1 MSLAL
6 DITVFDSAKLVIK
19 GTYKLFSYDI
29 QMDALSNATSSFTID
44 KNTNIMTGDYVAVRP
59 NNSTTLMY
67 YGQIITVDVDDS
79 SNLMTLSANYI
90 WNLLNGDIVVGSKSG
105 NSYEAHILKLINNY
119 INSNV
124 GTNILNKGLTNST
137 NTAFQVTSSD
147 GISTSNFID
156 YLVRGFKLHNTVFEV
171 TGIGQGTSE
180 NGVPFYYPK
189 IDFHQVKDTWKFK
202 NDVYDFNNWVVSD
215 SRNLRNYNNEL
226 WILDQAGTNMES
238 PTVLARYWLTKDG
251 SISKTLTDNVATP
264 TQVQIYL
271 FDKTATDNP
280 TYDSIAQSNLSANAY
295 SHSIQFSAQLGNN
308 FLPLEKVKLGLQSNI
323 YYDNTNY
330 KSVLTAYSIDSS
342 SEVVNLTFGNLRFG
356 RNDLFSTTN

>member
-6 DITVFDSAKLVIK
+6 DITVFDGAKLVIK

-29 QMDALSNATSSFTID
+29 QMDALSNTTSSFRID

-67 YGQIITVDVDDS
+67 YGQVITVDVDDS

-90 WNLLNGDIVVGSKSG
+90 WNVLNGDIIVGSKSG
-105 NSYEAHILKLINNY
+105 DSYEKHILKLTNNY
-119 INSNV
+119 INSNA

-156 YLVRGFKLHNTVFEV
+156 YLIRGFKLHNTVFEV
-171 TGIGQGTSE
+171 TGVGQDIS

-189 IDFHQVKDTWKFK
+189 IDFHQVKDTWNFK
-202 NDVYDFNNWVVSD
+202 NDVYDFNNWTVSD

-226 WILDQAGTNMES
+226 WIVDHVGTDMES

-251 SISKTLTDNVATP
+251 SISKSLTDSVAKP

-295 SHSIQFSAQLGNN
+295 SHSIRFSAQLGNN

-323 YYDNTNY
+323 YYDNTQY

-356 RNDLFSTTN
+356 RNDLFSTAK

>member
-59 NNSTTLMY
+59 NNSATLMY

-90 WNLLNGDIVVGSKSG
+90 WNLLNGDIIVGSKSG
-105 NSYEAHILKLINNY
+105 NSYESHILKLINNY
-119 INSNV
+119 INSNI
-124 GTNILNKGLTNST
+124 GTNLLNKGLTNST

-156 YLVRGFKLHNTVFEV
+156 YLIRGFKLHNTVFEV
-171 TGIGQGTSE
+171 TGIGQDISNE
-180 NGVPFYYPK
+180 VPFYYPK
-189 IDFHQVKDTWKFK
+189 IDFHQATDTWNFK

-226 WILDQAGTNMES
+226 WIVDQASTDMES

-251 SISKTLTDNVATP
+251 SISKSLTDSVAKP

-280 TYDSIAQSNLSANAY
+280 TYESIAQSNLSANTY

-323 YYDNTNY
+323 YYDNTQY

>member
-1 MSLAL
+1 MS
-6 DITVFDSAKLVIK
+6 
-19 GTYKLFSYDI
+19 
-29 QMDALSNATSSFTID
+29 
-44 KNTNIMTGDYVAVRP
+44 
-59 NNSTTLMY
+59 
-67 YGQIITVDVDDS
+67 
-79 SNLMTLSANYI
+79 
-90 WNLLNGDIVVGSKSG
+90 
-105 NSYEAHILKLINNY
+105 
-119 INSNV
+119 
-124 GTNILNKGLTNST
+124 
-137 NTAFQVTSSD
+137 TSSD

-156 YLVRGFKLHNTVFEV
+156 YLIRGFKLHNTVFEV
-171 TGIGQGTSE
+171 TGVGQGIS
-180 NGVPFYYPK
+180 NGIPFYYPK
-189 IDFHQVKDTWKFK
+189 IDFHQVKDTWNFK
-202 NDVYDFNNWVVSD
+202 NDVYDFDNWVVSD

-226 WILDQAGTNMES
+226 WIVDQAGTNMES

-251 SISKTLTDNVATP
+251 SISKSLTDSVAKP

-280 TYDSIAQSNLSANAY
+280 TYDSIAQSNLSANTY

-323 YYDNTNY
+323 YYDNTQY